1 MFAIEHYC
9 KAESA
14 EDAVRFL
21 AANPEAKVIAGGT
34 DVLIRLHEGSK
45 AYGNLVDINGL
56 TELKE
61 ITEEADGTVRIGSMA
76 TFSEIMDSDI
86 VSRRV
91 PVIAEAVGTVG
102 GPQLRN
108 MATMGGNIC
117 NGAVSADSAGALLV
131 HEADLVILGADGERV
146 ASVLGFHQGPGRVAL
161 KQGDLLTSFRIRPEN
176 YKGFGAAYYKYAM
189 RDAMDI
195 ATIGCT
201 AATRLDGDQIDELR
215 LAFTVAAPKPIR
227 CEHAEKSA
235 TGKSLSEKTLKAV
248 SDAVEKDVKPR
259 TSWRATK
266 EFRLHIIRTL
276 TERVVRQAAE
286 RAGGKF

>member
-1 MFAIEHYC
+1 
-9 KAESA
+9 
-14 EDAVRFL
+14 
-21 AANPEAKVIAGGT
+21 
-34 DVLIRLHEGSK
+34 
-45 AYGNLVDINGL
+45 
-56 TELKE
+56 
-61 ITEEADGTVRIGSMA
+61 MA
-76 TFSEIMDSDI
+76 TFSEIMDSD
-86 VSRRV
+86 VVNRRV

-131 HEADLVILGADGERV
+131 LEADLEIRGVNGKRV
-146 ASVLGFHQGPGRVAL
+146 VPIVGFHQGPGRVAL
-161 KQGDLLTSFRIRPEN
+161 KQGDVLVAFRIRPEN

-201 AATRLDGDQIDELR
+201 AAACLDGDKIDELR

-227 CEHAEKSA
+227 CEHAEKVA
-235 TGKSLSEKTLKAV
+235 VGKSLSEKTLKAI
-248 SDAVEKDVKPR
+248 SDTVQKDVKPR
-259 TSWRATK
+259 SSWRATK
-266 EFRLHIIRTL
+266 EFRLHVIRTL
-276 TERVVRQAAE
+276 TQRVVRQAVE